1 MGRKAPIHAVSAPLA
16 ALPTSVYTLAEKEQ
30 ALTFWCNMYL

>member
-1 MGRKAPIHAVSAPLA
+1 MGRKTPVHAASRTLATLPI
-16 ALPTSVYTLAEKEQ
+16 SVYPLAEKEQ